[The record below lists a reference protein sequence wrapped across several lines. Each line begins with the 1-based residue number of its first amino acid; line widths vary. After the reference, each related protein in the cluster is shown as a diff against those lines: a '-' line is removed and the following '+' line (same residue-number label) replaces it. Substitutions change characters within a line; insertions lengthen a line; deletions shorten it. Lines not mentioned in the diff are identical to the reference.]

1 MDIDLLLFKTN
12 FSLIDCLIVFI
23 YIALIT
29 SIGIYVNRYVNNT
42 ADFMVGGRSVGLA
55 LNTASYI
62 GTELGL
68 VTVMYASIEGFNR
81 GFSYLIIPLIAFIA
95 AFFLGK
101 TGFVISRLRE
111 LKLTTIPEFYEKR
124 FGKSVRVVSAILLAF
139 AGILN
144 MGLFPK
150 MGATFITYSTGLASL
165 ENPTIVV
172 NIVMSVLIILVVLYT
187 VMSGMV
193 AVIVCDYIQFVV
205 LSIGLLIG
213 LYFTFSLDNLGWS
226 NIVSSLAQNRGE
238 AVFNPFHSDSYGY
251 VYVIWMFVI
260 FFVVGFAWGPVA
272 SRVLTAKDPTTAR
285 RTFLLGSPGQFIRLA
300 IPAMFAFAAFTYFI
314 QDENFAS
321 YFFSDGI
328 VNTSNSSQAMPLLL
342 GKIIPTGLI
351 GILVAGLLAAFM
363 STHDSYFVTWAS
375 VISRD
380 IVCQFKKGEISDQ
393 QEIRYA
399 RITIVIIGLF
409 LLIWGLWYKLP
420 DSVWTY
426 MAITGNIYTSGATA
440 TLIGGVYWKRT
451 SKIGALAAF
460 LGGLFSIIGVIPSVI
475 NTIPMGVLGL
485 GNFVLCGVLLVVFSL
500 LFPDKETRKIV

>member
-1 MDIDLLLFKTN
+1 MDFNLLLFKTN
-12 FSLIDCLIVFI
+12 FTLLDWVIVFI

-29 SIGIYVNRYVNNT
+29 CIGIYVNRYVKNT

-68 VTVMYASIEGFNR
+68 VTIMYASIEGFNR
-81 GFSYLIIPLIAFIA
+81 GFSYLIIPLISFVAAFI
-95 AFFLGK
+95 LGK

-111 LKLTTIPEFYEKR
+111 LKLTTIPEFFEKR
-124 FGKSVRVVSAILLAF
+124 FDKSVRVVAAILLAF

-150 MGATFITYSTGLASL
+150 MGATFIAYSTGLASL
-165 ENPTIVV
+165 ENPTLVV
-172 NIVMSVLIILVVLYT
+172 NIVMSILIVLVVVYT

-193 AVIVCDYIQFVV
+193 AVIICDYIQFVV

-213 LYFTFSLDNLGWS
+213 LYFTFSLDSLGWN
-226 NIVSSLAQNRGE
+226 NIVASLVQNRGE
-238 AVFNPFHSDSYGY
+238 AVFNPFHAESYGY
-251 VYVIWMFVI
+251 AYSIWMFVI
-260 FFVVGFAWGPVA
+260 FFAVGFAWGPTV
-272 SRVLTAKDPTTAR
+272 SRVLTAKDPITSR
-285 RTFLLGSPGQFIRLA
+285 RTFLLGAPGQFIRLA

-321 YFFSDGI
+321 YFFADGI
-328 VNTSNSSQAMPLLL
+328 VNTTNSPKAMPLLL

-351 GILVAGLLAAFM
+351 GVLVAGLLAAFM
-363 STHDSYFVTWAS
+363 STHDSYFVAWAS

-380 IVCQFKKGEISDQ
+380 IVCQFKKGVISDQ

-426 MAITGNIYTSGATA
+426 MAITGNIYMTGATA

-451 SKIGALAAF
+451 SKVGALAALF
-460 LGGLFSIIGVIPSVI
+460 GGLFSIIGVVPSVI
-475 NTIPMGVLGL
+475 NTIPMGILGL
-485 GNFVLCGVLLVVFSL
+485 GNYILCGLLLIVFSL
-500 LFPDKETRKIV
+500 LFPDKKVRKIS